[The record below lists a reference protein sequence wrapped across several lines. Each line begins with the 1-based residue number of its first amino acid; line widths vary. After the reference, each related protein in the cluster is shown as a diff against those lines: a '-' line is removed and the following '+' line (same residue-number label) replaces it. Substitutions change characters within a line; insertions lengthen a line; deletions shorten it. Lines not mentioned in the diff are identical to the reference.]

1 MERQKKKYL
10 KRYIWLMFGILF
22 SFAVG
27 MIKTSGS
34 LNLESFFNQGEV
46 YEFAPETFTKSSSS
60 WHYDPVSAAY
70 VIVNDNAKKS
80 LPSIKVYK
88 SWNYIGLNVS
98 GLNRESTEMRFSL
111 YDNLGNKIWQQ
122 SNVIQNGDNLIP
134 IQYPEK
140 FCRIKMI
147 VKNQSGLTITVN
159 SMQLKDTDIGFSTG
173 MFLKSFASAMAI
185 YLLLTLLITVLL
197 DISPKKRNWYAP
209 VEILQY
215 IYILSGNYLGEKWTK
230 GLDKKTKSRIRKEL
244 FWFLF
249 TNAMIYQALDLYMDK
264 NYYKYGILLSTVAV
278 VVIAVFSWEKPL
290 QYVKWNGILPISW
303 LVLWTAVCISD
314 FVVSKYF
321 NFTGY
326 AFLFGVGFFFFVW
339 NNMEKPKQ
347 IRNDMIRG
355 LEWTFPVV
363 VIYCML
369 FRQKIEG
376 IFYNGAYCNRQDM
389 ALYTLMMLIA
399 FLSEIFYY
407 MLYSRSK
414 SREKWITLYTVG
426 TALSIYFLWK
436 TQVRICLTAG
446 VLVLIVFFCMLQKEK
461 KPYKKSIFV
470 IASVCSILAVLMVHI
485 SVTTLPKILDTNL
498 IYENDRYDTVY
509 EELQT
514 EGLDENVL
522 KNTSSVTEIHKK
534 AIWKN
539 YLRKMNLFGNEDQL
553 IVYGKKTMAYNG
565 LIEMAY
571 RYGILILIPYIGL
584 LLLCFYYAVHEGGFL
599 MLATTLAYGTV
610 MLTQNIE
617 QPFAHPLWI
626 VFYLGMGIWFA
637 ENGTKQN
644 RSRIEKRIF
653 RLIKKEV

>member
-1 MERQKKKYL
+1 MERQKKNNVKI
-10 KRYIWLMFGILF
+10 YIWLMFGILC

-27 MIKTSGS
+27 MMKTSGS
-34 LNLESFFNQGEV
+34 LNLGNFFNQGEV
-46 YEFAPETFTKSSSS
+46 YEFAPETFMKSSSS
-60 WHYDPVSAAY
+60 WYYDPSSAMY
-70 VIVNDNAKKS
+70 TITNDKAKKA

-88 SWNYIGLNVS
+88 SWSYISLNADN
-98 GLNRESTEMRFSL
+98 LNRESAEMIFYFYDRF
-111 YDNLGNKIWQQ
+111 GNKVWQQ
-122 SNVIQNGDNLIP
+122 SNVIGMGDNLIP

-140 FCRIKMI
+140 FQKIKMV
-147 VKNQSGLTITVN
+147 VKNQPGLTIMVN
-159 SMQLKDTDIGFSTG
+159 SMQLKDTDIGFQASV
-173 MFLKSFASAMAI
+173 FLKAFGIAIMI
-185 YLLLTLLITVLL
+185 YLLFTGLIAAVW
-197 DISPKKRNWYAP
+197 DIKVKNRNWYAP

-215 IYILSGNYLGEKWTK
+215 IYILSGNYLGERWTK

-264 NYYKYGILLSTVAV
+264 NYYKYGILLSAVAV
-278 VVIAVFSWEKPL
+278 VVIAIFSWEKPL
-290 QYVKWNGILPISW
+290 QYMKWNGILPISW

-407 MLYSRSK
+407 MLYSCSK
-414 SREKWITLYTVG
+414 SREKWIALYTVG
-426 TALSIYFLWK
+426 TALSIYFLWM
-436 TQVRICLTAG
+436 TQVRTCLAAG

-485 SVTTLPKILDTNL
+485 SVTNLPKILDTNL
-498 IYENDRYDTVY
+498 VYENDRYDTVF

-514 EGLDENVL
+514 EELDENVL

-539 YLRKMNLFGNEDQL
+539 YLRKMNLFGNKDQL
-553 IVYGKKTMAYNG
+553 IVYEKKTMAYNG
-565 LIEMAY
+565 LIELAY

-637 ENGTKQN
+637 ENGMRQN